1 MLHLEPQ
8 RSVLM
13 TLLLL
18 WLNVTWILHRRRQ
31 RKLLTTQ
38 PAIPAPHVEVPA
50 KSEHPAPLLIL
61 VGAAVSQ
68 FVLAPDTMLGSVEAE
83 IMSPPAVL
91 APRSRRQALL
101 ETFAFKRRLKTNWA
115 CDFGKMIRYSLVAA
129 GINLLGG
136 AVVIFLGWSYF
147 MFLGRHPELSPQW
160 LSNSGNQVLDVI
172 MAGIASVALMVGFAC
187 ELLYLRYVFARDGLA
202 LRAALALNLQSL
214 NGSWWAAIWRSVLAM
229 MLIAALEIPVKLML
243 PPASGPAEEFLRT
256 LPPVGF
262 AMIAVIAVLCAA
274 PVEEIVFRGF
284 VYQACFRSFQN
295 GRIGS
300 LLKTERRADYAA
312 ILASAV
318 FFGALHMSWSAF
330 PQYVI
335 TGAVLAWL
343 YRRSGTLVC
352 PILTHALNNLIGVL
366 LVVFSS

>member
-31 RKLLTTQ
+31 RKLLATQ
-38 PAIPAPHVEVPA
+38 PAIPAPHVEVPVKA
-50 KSEHPAPLLIL
+50 GHSAPLL
-61 VGAAVSQ
+61 S
-68 FVLAPDTMLGSVEAE
+68 
-83 IMSPPAVL
+83 
-91 APRSRRQALL
+91 RQALL
-101 ETFAFKRRLKTNWA
+101 ETFAFKRRLRTNWA
-115 CDFGKMIRYSLVAA
+115 CDFGKLIRYSVVAA
-129 GINLLGG
+129 GVNLLGG

-160 LSNSGNQVLDVI
+160 LSNSGNQALDVL
-172 MAGIASVALMVGFAC
+172 MAGIASLALMVGFAC

-256 LPPVGF
+256 LPPLGF

-295 GRIGS
+295 GKIGS
-300 LLKTERRADYAA
+300 FLKTERRADYAA
-312 ILASAV
+312 IFASAV